1 MTLELKTTKIEKND
15 CNLSFTEL
23 KTTKKN
29 DYLQFELYI
38 SRETGERERARLC
51 VTLRSAREQ

>member
-29 DYLQFELYI
+29 DYNLSFTF
-38 SRETGERERARLC
+38 REKQENGNEQGC
-51 VTLRSAREQ
+51 V